1 VGGGNEVVFL
11 RLTGQAS
18 VQGTITFRQIKDSTY
33 TKTVSILSS
42 GAVEEGIAI
51 PPSDDERVVDSRHV
65 HGSYSRTIDTAT
77 ESIRLVFPDTTFS
90 FAIASNMSGG
100 QIFWEGDV
108 ESNGQTQH
116 LKIHT
121 HFINFPVNETLFSL
135 HRDLRYNTETL
146 SIELSGD
153 VVGDNLISYA
163 NDPQGT
169 VTQGTS
175 VNVPTSPV
183 LQ

>member
-1 VGGGNEVVFL
+1 MVFL
-11 RLTGQAS
+11 RLTGQAGA
-18 VQGTITFRQIKDSTY
+18 QGTITFRKIADPTN

-42 GAVEEGIAI
+42 GAVQEGTAA
-51 PPSDDERVVDSRHV
+51 PPSDEDRVVDSRHV
-65 HGSYSRTIDTAT
+65 HVSYSRTIDTAT

-108 ESNGQTQH
+108 ESNGKTQH

-135 HRDLRYNTETL
+135 HRDLRYNTEAL
-146 SIELSGD
+146 SIELSAD
-153 VVGDNLISYA
+153 TPDTLIFYA
-163 NDPQGT
+163 DDAPGT
-169 VTQGTS
+169 VTPGTAILYAGT
-175 VNVPTSPV
+175 PE